1 MNRYL
6 FSALTLALVAGNLLL
21 AAPRNQSDKKVS
33 QQQTPPPSNNK
44 TQSEGDEVFQA
55 HCSRCHTPPM
65 SISPRT
71 TGTVIMHMRARARLS
86 REDELLL
93 LKFMAP

>member
-1 MNRYL
+1 MKRYL
-6 FSALTLALVAGNLLL
+6 LSTLTLALFAGNLLL
-21 AAPRNQSDKKVS
+21 ASPRNQPDKKVS

-44 TQSEGDEVFQA
+44 TQSDGDEVFQA

-86 REDELLL
+86 RDDELLL